1 MNFRRFLIPFFVS
14 ALLTSLLILV
24 VQLRRPSESAADSTR
39 KAGAEA
45 PAAREEVAED
55 VPDEHVATVPGR
67 VDQPEVP
74 VKPAVNVRQATR
86 SDRTLVDA
94 LAKAVQ
100 EKDGDAVEKL
110 VQSGVLDEGG
120 AAVLKKWIE
129 DKGVKLRGDK
139 PVEAVGSADG
149 GRMMRYRLYGEDGRN
164 LLVDLVRDAAG
175 AWKVKSVQE
184 EDEKAAAD
192 CTRDALT
199 VADSFVKAVRKGDFR
214 AARRLTTGKAVNDA
228 TIAGLCMVFEEG
240 DYALRDRE
248 PIKVMLENES
258 NAGFLVYLR
267 SAAGKT
273 ANMGLELAK
282 GDAGKWAVE
291 NVSMDAL
298 LDSYAQRGNQEGG
311 FYFPLVKNPKGGDS
325 VALFFGFDEAEL
337 TPRSL
342 RQLSIVADL
351 LKESSR
357 HLEISGHT
365 DDLGSDAY
373 NRRLSARRA
382 QAVKAAL
389 VKLGVPASQVSTKAM
404 GKIQPRRTYAAG
416 SADEEL
422 EAIRGENRRA
432 EIYLDFVEEDA

>member
-24 VQLRRPSESAADSTR
+24 VQLRRPSEPAADSTR

-45 PAAREEVAED
+45 PAAREEVAEE

-139 PVEAVGSADG
+139 LVEAVGSADG

-184 EDEKAAAD
+184 EDEKAVAD

-342 RQLSIVADL
+342 RQLAIVADL
-351 LKESSR
+351 LKASSR

-373 NRRLSARRA
+373 NRRLSGRRA
-382 QAVKAAL
+382 QAVKDAL